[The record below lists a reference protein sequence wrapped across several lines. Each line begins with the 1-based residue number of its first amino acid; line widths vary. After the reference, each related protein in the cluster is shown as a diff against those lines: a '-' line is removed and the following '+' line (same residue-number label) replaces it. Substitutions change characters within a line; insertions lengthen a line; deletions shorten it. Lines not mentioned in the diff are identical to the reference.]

1 MSVDGGQTW
10 SEPVNSRFVYISDGR
25 DPINPADSYSIDCKS
40 YVWRLSKAVILPNGL
55 LNTDGKRAFLSA
67 KPGVILKTLIDE
79 AKGRGWGA
87 GIGYTFTTTTDS
99 SGAAW
104 SKQLTIYYEPGL
116 NLLAVLQNLADQG
129 FVDFRMVGRTL
140 HVFNPD
146 ATMAADRTVGAG
158 QVTLRPGRDL
168 TEAPFRRTWEGLANY
183 GYFAGEGTN
192 YEFTNP
198 GASTPWGRQ
207 EIFISN
213 GSVSDAGTMAVL
225 TQAEL
230 DQTDAERTEYTRG
243 LDFTR
248 ATSRPFRDYAVGD
261 YVGSAVNGEAPER
274 LRVRQLTLTAD
285 DKGIVSGN
293 VVLNDRFLE
302 ADIRQKRRIEGI
314 TNGASSGTG
323 TGTSTPDPDP
333 GSDAMP
339 PAKVGNMVGSS
350 LAYMGPGGYTQAQ
363 VTLSWSAVTTNSDGT
378 PATDI
383 DRYEIWH
390 HASGTDITDRQPTS
404 PGVHHRNH
412 NLAVTVSGRR

>member
-1 MSVDGGQTW
+1 MSVDGGQNW

-25 DPINPADSYSIDCKS
+25 DPIDPADSYSIDCKS

-129 FVDFRMVGRTL
+129 FIDFRMVGRTL

-183 GYFAGEGTN
+183 GYFAGEGVN

-261 YVGSAVNGEAPER
+261 YVGSAVNGETPER

-333 GSDAMP
+333 GVGCDA
-339 PAKVGNMVGSS
+339 AGEG
-350 LAYMGPGGYTQAQ
+350 
-363 VTLSWSAVTTNSDGT
+363 
-378 PATDI
+378 
-383 DRYEIWH
+383 
-390 HASGTDITDRQPTS
+390 RQ
-404 PGVHHRNH
+404 
-412 NLAVTVSGRR
+412 SGRLQPGLHGARWLHPSPSHPVLVCGHHQQRRHPSHRY